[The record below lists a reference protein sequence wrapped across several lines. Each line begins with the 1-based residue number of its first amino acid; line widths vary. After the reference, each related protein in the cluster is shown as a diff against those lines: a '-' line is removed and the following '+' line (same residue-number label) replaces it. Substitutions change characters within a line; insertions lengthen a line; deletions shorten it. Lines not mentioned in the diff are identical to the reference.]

1 MNHTSLDF
9 LVTSRSLFASSRSLD
24 FSSNC
29 PLSSTILVRVLSSSA
44 FNVSCVNSTNQAY
57 SEYKHSLTFRVRRYV
72 VIATKPVRAPIAN
85 PPIRAQLDGTPYH
98 SPKLHPGP
106 CSSVGMRRGTNRQTD
121 AHTDTKTQ
129 RRRWPIY
136 ISPRLHLTQNV
147 MNERMTGEFK
157 NSVSFKRKK

>member
-29 PLSSTILVRVLSSSA
+29 LLSSTILVRVLSSSA
-44 FNVSCVNSTNQAY
+44 FNFSCVNSTNQAC

-85 PPIRAQLDGTPYH
+85 PPISAKLEGTP
-98 SPKLHPGP
+98 
-106 CSSVGMRRGTNRQTD
+106 
-121 AHTDTKTQ
+121 
-129 RRRWPIY
+129 
-136 ISPRLHLTQNV
+136 
-147 MNERMTGEFK
+147 
-157 NSVSFKRKK
+157 